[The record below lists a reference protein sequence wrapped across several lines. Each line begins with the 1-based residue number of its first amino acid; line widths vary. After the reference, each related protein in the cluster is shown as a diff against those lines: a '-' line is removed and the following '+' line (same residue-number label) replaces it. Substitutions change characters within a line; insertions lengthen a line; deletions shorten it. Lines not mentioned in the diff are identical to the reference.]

1 MTTFQTPAR
10 FRAVCSRAARFR
22 TVRFRAT
29 RLRAA
34 RFRAVRALLAGAAL
48 ACFGTLAS
56 PAPAAVAHPFGPP
69 STARI
74 SADGSR
80 VSIAWRANADDWVA
94 LGQSLGAFEDPESGT
109 VSTELTG
116 EQKLQRSPAVHTYLL
131 RHITVAQDGSACKGE
146 VAALER
152 LLDEG
157 ARLTFDCPAPLV
169 EADVTVS
176 VLTDLNEAYRTM
188 LMADGTATPR
198 QTLFTAVDRTHHLRF
213 TASGGGVPG
222 SVAVVAGG
230 TAVAVLAVVAGLFV
244 RRSRRRTAIAPATGT
259 GAGGLS

>member
-1 MTTFQTPAR
+1 M
-10 FRAVCSRAARFR
+10 
-22 TVRFRAT
+22 
-29 RLRAA
+29 
-34 RFRAVRALLAGAAL
+34 LLAGAVL
-48 ACFGTLAS
+48 AGFGTLAA

-94 LGQSLGAFEDPESGT
+94 LGQSLGAFEDPESGA

-131 RHITVAQDGSACKGE
+131 RHITVAQDGGACKGE

-188 LMADGTATPR
+188 LTTDGSATPR

-213 TASGGGVPG
+213 AASGGGVPG
-222 SVAVVAGG
+222 SVTAVAGG
-230 TAVAVLAVVAGLFV
+230 TAVAVLAVAACLFV
-244 RRSRRRTAIAPATGT
+244 RRSRRRTATAPD
-259 GAGGLS
+259 AGSRP